1 MGISGD
7 DCLPGKHQR
16 LRICVD
22 GRGEAGVVRPLVA
35 GVAIEFDAVRGL
47 EKKTA

>member
-7 DCLPGKHQR
+7 DWLPGKHQR

-22 GRGEAGVVRPLVA
+22 GAERQALFDRMWPVKQ
-35 GVAIEFDAVRGL
+35 IEFDAVR
-47 EKKTA
+47 A